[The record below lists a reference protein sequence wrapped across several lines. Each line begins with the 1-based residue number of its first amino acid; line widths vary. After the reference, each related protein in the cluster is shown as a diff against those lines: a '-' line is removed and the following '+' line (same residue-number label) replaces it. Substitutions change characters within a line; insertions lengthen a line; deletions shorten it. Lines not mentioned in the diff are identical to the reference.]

1 MCENQGDSKYI
12 MGSINVD
19 KCKCMLKQVKRLDK
33 GVFDVVSLQRISKNL
48 CFNE

>member
-1 MCENQGDSKYI
+1 
-12 MGSINVD
+12 
-19 KCKCMLKQVKRLDK
+19 MLKSTKGLDK